1 MPKVMVVD
9 DSLFMR
15 NHLTKLLAKNGYE
28 TVVAENGEQ
37 AVQTYR
43 QARPDAV
50 LMDITMPRKD
60 GLQALTE
67 IREFDIKAKVIM
79 LTALNQELAVTRAI
93 HVGAKD
99 FLIKPV
105 PPVQL
110 LSALQKV
117 LRNEVGKTVY

>member
-1 MPKVMVVD
+1 MAKVMIVD

-15 NHLTKLLAKNGYE
+15 NHLSKLLVKNGYE
-28 TVVAENGEQ
+28 TISAENGEQ
-37 AVQTYR
+37 AVITYR
-43 QARPDAV
+43 QIHPDAV

-67 IREFDIKAKVIM
+67 IREYDSRAKVIM
-79 LTALNQELAVTRAI
+79 LTALDQELAATRAI

-105 PPVQL
+105 PPSQL
-110 LSALQKV
+110 LAALQRV
-117 LRNEVGKTVY
+117 LR

>member
-1 MPKVMVVD
+1 MAKIMIVD

-15 NHLTKLLAKNGYE
+15 NHLSKLLTKNGHE

-37 AVQTYR
+37 AVTTYR
-43 QARPDAV
+43 QTNPDAV

-67 IREFDIKAKVIM
+67 IRELDSKAKVIM
-79 LTALNQELAVTRAI
+79 LTALDQELAATRAI

-99 FLIKPV
+99 FLVKPV
-105 PPVQL
+105 PPSRL
-110 LSALQKV
+110 LTALERV
-117 LRNEVGKTVY
+117 LKQA

>member
-1 MPKVMVVD
+1 MAKVMIVD

-15 NHLTKLLAKNGYE
+15 NRLIKLLTKSGYE

-37 AVQTYR
+37 AVQTYC

-67 IREFDIKAKVIM
+67 IREFDARAKVIM
-79 LTALNQELAVTRAI
+79 LTALDQKLAVTRAI

-99 FLIKPV
+99 FLVKPV
-105 PPVQL
+105 PPIQL
-110 LSALQKV
+110 LTALKKV
-117 LRNEVGKTVY
+117 LENGAGNTVL